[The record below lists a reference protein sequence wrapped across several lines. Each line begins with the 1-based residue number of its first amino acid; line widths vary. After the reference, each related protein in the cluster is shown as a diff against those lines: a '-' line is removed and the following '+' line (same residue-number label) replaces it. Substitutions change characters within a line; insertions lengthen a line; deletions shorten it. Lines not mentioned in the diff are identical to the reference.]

1 MIRPVVFSAPKSIS
15 NLDILSH
22 YSFKNLCRGNFSLKN
37 KIKPFMHTQTCQNVA
52 LPSVVTRKFDSF
64 HPKSFTIAEF
74 ISNEV
79 KRENKEFKWKK
90 CSDFRLRLHFR
101 RHVNRICLPRRKIF
115 FEPKI
120 TRSFLFVRRLQTL
133 CCVHFNFP
141 DDKITIRKPTTATA
155 WQSESEKEQ
164 KSHDLN

>member
-22 YSFKNLCRGNFSLKN
+22 YSFENLCRGNYSLKN
-37 KIKPFMHTQTCQNVA
+37 KIKAFMHTQTCQNVA

-90 CSDFRLRLHFR
+90 CSDSLLAFSQARKSHLSAKAWS
-101 RHVNRICLPRRKIF
+101 RKIF

-141 DDKITIRKPTTATA
+141 DDKITIRKPTTATT
-155 WQSESEKEQ
+155 WQSENEKEQ
-164 KSHDLN
+164 KKS